1 MLMIEVVF
9 PHLLP
14 ALLRYSVERL
24 GLVSKRR
31 TTPPPEGQQ
40 SDRIITST
48 TKHRGHGSF
57 QKERIELT
65 MLRVATMM
73 LKPLQSK
80 GALLDRNHAGIREN
94 QMNYRFAFLIETEI
108 GIQQQDSL
116 VRGLIAR
123 GERKLATDCT
133 PATKP

>member
-1 MLMIEVVF
+1 MVF

-14 ALLRYSVERL
+14 ALLGSSSVERL

-40 SDRIITST
+40 SDRVITSAS
-48 TKHRGHGSF
+48 KHTGHGSF
-57 QKERIELT
+57 QKVRIELT

-94 QMNYRFAFLIETEI
+94 QMNSRLVETEI
-108 GIQQQDSL
+108 GLQQQDSL
-116 VRGLIAR
+116 VRGLIAS
-123 GERKLATDCT
+123 GERKLATACT
-133 PATKP
+133 PATKPCAFP